1 MCVYVS
7 ESVCV
12 EVPKPE
18 PVPAGVR
25 VDMLDKEVYVCV
37 EMRVLGVV
45 SWEIRLYLCY
55 FLECL
60 VSYFGST
67 SVSAFA

>member
-1 MCVYVS
+1 MCVYVL
-7 ESVCV
+7 EGVCV

-18 PVPAGVR
+18 PVLAGVR

-45 SWEIRLYLCY
+45 SW
-55 FLECL
+55 
-60 VSYFGST
+60 
-67 SVSAFA
+67 